1 MLPFFSVAK
10 EIAHWHHEKWDGT
23 GYPDGLVGDAI
34 PLSARLMAIADVFDA
49 LVTPRVY
56 RRAMTMQ
63 QAHDIMAAGRGKHF
77 DPDVADAFLAGFDAF
92 VAIARRHLDAASPQP
107 AAVTAV
113 T

>member
-1 MLPFFSVAK
+1 
-10 EIAHWHHEKWDGT
+10 
-23 GYPDGLVGDAI
+23 
-34 PLSARLMAIADVFDA
+34 
-49 LVTPRVY
+49 
-56 RRAMTMQ
+56 MTMQ